1 MGPVCTTANLGD
13 VAFNKEYADFNQE
26 KNDRDVSDHIPGF
39 DVTFREGLE
48 RGCVQVPPPSESG
61 TNHILVIILSSLGV
75 VVLLTAIVLGLYCYK
90 KKQIVEDDDRMD
102 SMIYNKNRKTP

>member
-13 VAFNKEYADFNQE
+13 VAFNKNYADFNQE
-26 KNDRDVSDHIPGF
+26 KKDRDVSSEIPDF
-39 DVTFREGLE
+39 YYTFRQGLE

-61 TNHILVIILSSLGV
+61 TSHTLTIILSSLGV
-75 VVLLTAIVLGLYCYK
+75 VILLTAIVLGLYCYK